1 MTMPITS
8 KQGFVLVV
16 TDADGRRH
24 YPVEGASGATQTS
37 IEREDSPVLYYAYQI
52 IWPSKDKATEEI
64 DRTRRIAEGKALHTN
79 VHDRPT
85 LPISVTVEE
94 TKNSNTTAPAPFIP
108 THSTKKDR

>member
-8 KQGFVLVV
+8 KQGFILVV

-24 YPVEGASGATQTS
+24 YPVEGARGYSKTS
-37 IEREDSPVLYYAYQI
+37 IECEDSPALYLGYRI
-52 IWPSKDKATEEI
+52 IWPSKDKADAEI

-79 VHDRPT
+79 DHDRPT

-108 THSTKKDR
+108 NHSTKKDR

>member
-1 MTMPITS
+1 MKLTS

-24 YPVEGASGATQTS
+24 YPVEGARGYTQTS
-37 IEREDSPVLYYAYQI
+37 IEREDSPALYWGYRI
-52 IWPSKDKATEEI
+52 VWPSKDKADAEI
-64 DRTRRIAEGKALHTN
+64 ARTRLIAEDKALYTDDP
-79 VHDRPT
+79 DRPT

-94 TKNSNTTAPAPFIP
+94 TRGNNTTDTAPFIP